1 MDLDKA
7 MAISAAGMQVQ
18 TTRLRV
24 VAENLANQDSTA
36 NAPGAAPYRRKVVT
50 FQNRMDQTVGAET
63 VQIGGITEDPSAF
76 PQRYDPSNPAA
87 NTQGYVQTPNVNAF
101 TEMMDMK
108 SAERSYSAN
117 LNVMQASRNMLSRTI
132 DLLK

>member
-24 VAENLANQDSTA
+24 VAENLANVDSTGSS
-36 NAPGAAPYRRKVVT
+36 PGAAPYRRQVVT
-50 FQNRMDQTVGAET
+50 FENRLDEATGAQT
-63 VQIGGITEDPSAF
+63 VQIGRIAADPSAF
-76 PQRYDPSNPAA
+76 PQRYDPSSPAA
-87 NTQGYVQTPNVNAF
+87 DAQGYVQVPNVNSF
-101 TEMMDMK
+101 TEIMDMR